1 MAYVVLSEQVQIL
14 IRIIVLLDVI
24 PEETANCIMFF
35 SIYLRR
41 IAFQCFIFTE
51 FPQSYA
57 CFKRNDRLSGNLVGI
72 SINLCKSIQK
82 ELFIN
87 DAP

>member
-1 MAYVVLSEQVQIL
+1 MVYVVLSEQVQIL

-35 SIYLRR
+35 GIYLWR

-51 FPQSYA
+51 SPP
-57 CFKRNDRLSGNLVGI
+57 
-72 SINLCKSIQK
+72 
-82 ELFIN
+82 ELRMFQ
-87 DAP
+87 AQ

>member
-1 MAYVVLSEQVQIL
+1 MAYAVLSEQVQIL

-35 SIYLRR
+35 GIYLRR

-51 FPQSYA
+51 SPQSYA
-57 CFKRNDRLSGNLVGI
+57 CLNSNDLEIR
-72 SINLCKSIQK
+72 
-82 ELFIN
+82 F
-87 DAP
+87 